1 MSGAGQD
8 TPTSSAAAQCR
19 MCLKYFMPDVI
30 AAHEDACAEAATARA
45 PAPSAE
51 AVTWRAAPAAADAAA
66 VAAEESFAARRM
78 ACALQRVAGDDDGR
92 VGTPAAAAAAAPL
105 TEPFSFAEAA
115 VTRGGGG
122 GDSTLRRG
130 TSGLAPL
137 PRGEVIAMR
146 TARGGGAWAE
156 APAAPPLGG
165 GDFLEARQKRGGGGW
180 SVPLTSERARGGGGD
195 AEPLG
200 ARVLNPVAGAA
211 HHGWTSMAG
220 PDALATA
227 ALAGARRGATE
238 FGSDFGPAFTLT
250 PPTKGI
256 IVMERGATGAC
267 TCVVC
272 VVFPEPPHAR
282 L

>member
-30 AAHEDACAEAATARA
+30 AAHEDACAEAAAA
-45 PAPSAE
+45 P
-51 AVTWRAAPAAADAAA
+51 AVTWRAAPAAAAAAA

-78 ACALQRVAGDDDGR
+78 ACALQRVAGDADGR
-92 VGTPAAAAAAAPL
+92 VGTRAAAAAAAPL

-156 APAAPPLGG
+156 APAAPPALGG
-165 GDFLEARQKRGGGGW
+165 GDFLEAGQKRGGGGW
-180 SVPLTSERARGGGGD
+180 TSERARGGGDD

-220 PDALATA
+220 TDALATA
-227 ALAGARRGATE
+227 ALAGAHRGATE
-238 FGSDFGPAFTLT
+238 FGSDFGPAFTLA
-250 PPTKGI
+250 PPTTGI
-256 IVMERGATGAC
+256 IFMERGATGAC